1 VAKLVGPTD
10 EGARRV
16 LRSKEEAKDAYDRAS
31 KHYDATEGGFEDK
44 TRLKGLAFLA
54 IQPGENVLEIGFG
67 TGKSLVALAQAVG
80 EQGHVSGIDI
90 SPGMRQVATKRLQA
104 VELLERVD
112 MRTGDAMTIPWGD
125 GTFDAAFMSFTLDL
139 IDTPEMPV
147 LLGECR
153 RVLKPGGRICTVSL
167 SRRDPR
173 SLIVR
178 IYEWFH
184 DKFPKRIDCRPILAD
199 AALEA
204 AGFII
209 VEIEHGS
216 IFGVPVDVVLAKRVQ
231 WPLTIC

>member
-1 VAKLVGPTD
+1 VARLAPQAID
-10 EGARRV
+10 NARRV

-44 TRLKGLAFLA
+44 TRLKGLAFLEVR
-54 IQPGENVLEIGFG
+54 PGEHALEIGFG

-80 EQGHVSGIDI
+80 ERGLVSGIDI

-104 VELLERVD
+104 AGLLDRVD
-112 MRTGDAMTIPWGD
+112 MRTGDATSLPWGD
-125 GTFDAAFMSFTLDL
+125 CTFDAAFMSFTLDL

-147 LLGECR
+147 VLGECR
-153 RVLKPGGRICTVSL
+153 RVLKTGGRLCTVSL

-173 SLIVR
+173 SLVVR

-184 DKFPKRIDCRPILAD
+184 DKFPRRIDCRPILAD

-204 AGFII
+204 VGFTI
-209 VEIEHGS
+209 VEIYHGS
-216 IFGVPVDVVLAKRVQ
+216 IWGVPVDAVLGKKEG
-231 WPLTIC
+231 